1 MVYLVNLVAN
11 VFVDVAAALVDTGN
25 SGLVAMVNIPVVL
38 VPDTTRAAIISS
50 A

>member
-1 MVYLVNLVAN
+1 MVYLVNLVFN

-25 SGLVAMVNIPVVL
+25 YGLITMVNIPVVV
-38 VPDTTRAAIISS
+38 VPDITRAAIISS